1 MINNHIKVEGRPDLV
16 RDPHS
21 KAILNNNTEKLNY
34 IKNIK
39 ELNNKYNKLQN
50 EVIDIKNS
58 INDIKQLL
66 INVINKEE
74 STNARTN

>member
-16 RDPHS
+16 RDPYS

-34 IKNIK
+34 TKNIK